1 MFNVVVSKVIVTRF
15 KLQKCLIAAFRANIN
30 RESQKFYTIA
40 EKKKE
45 SIRSS
50 AMERTKKNECIRSS
64 TIKQTKKNEGF
75 HSSTIDVLPLLL
87 MIECTPESSGCYSVY
102 SVHITMFINSTA
114 RHRLRGEGSEGRFSE
129 TKDDARELP
138 ENAQ

>member
-50 AMERTKKNECIRSS
+50 AMERTKERMHSFLNYETNEE
-64 TIKQTKKNEGF
+64 KQMHSFLNYETNEEKRR
-75 HSSTIDVLPLLL
+75 HSFLNYRCFAIASL
-87 MIECTPESSGCYSVY
+87 
-102 SVHITMFINSTA
+102 
-114 RHRLRGEGSEGRFSE
+114 
-129 TKDDARELP
+129 
-138 ENAQ
+138 